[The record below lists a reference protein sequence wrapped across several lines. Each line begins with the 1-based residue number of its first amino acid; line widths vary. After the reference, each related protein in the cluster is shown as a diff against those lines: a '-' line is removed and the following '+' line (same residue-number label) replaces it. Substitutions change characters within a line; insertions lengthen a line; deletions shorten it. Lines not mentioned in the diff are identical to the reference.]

1 MKVAKDWNVGVKAP
15 KIESQVIYK
24 LSEVRKLDD
33 GTFEGPFIR
42 NVPATDRIQQGGEYK
57 DIAAISK
64 IGKGGEVQQF
74 TDILFL
80 KTSGWELVLDPKS
93 IVENEIIQYLELC
106 NYNATNPNRDPQ
118 AESIFYRLD
127 PVKEAKDNLSK
138 EKLYND
144 AVHRAF
150 NMDVDALKQFVAS
163 RGQSDTQ
170 DVAIMQELAVAA
182 AKADPAAF
190 LSLDVNQEVYA
201 ATITRA
207 KEKGLIKFDDAAKA
221 WKWVD
226 TNEVIRKIPKTSD
239 AIQGFASYLKTEE
252 GNAVFQHLQEKT
264 K

>member
-1 MKVAKDWNVGVKAP
+1 MKVAKDWNMGVKAP
-15 KIESQVIYK
+15 KIEGQVIYK
-24 LSEVRKLDD
+24 LAEVRKLED

-80 KTSGWELVLDPKS
+80 KTNGWELVLDPKS

-106 NYNATNPNRDPQ
+106 NYNVSNPNRDPQ
-118 AESIFYRLD
+118 AEAIFYRLD
-127 PVKEAKDNLSK
+127 PVKDASENLSK
-138 EKLYND
+138 DKLLND
-144 AVHRAF
+144 AIYRAF
-150 NMDVDALKQFVAS
+150 NMDVDALKQYIAS

-170 DVAIMQELAVAA
+170 DVAIMRQLAVAA
-182 AKADPAAF
+182 AKADPEAF

-207 KEKGLIKFDDAAKA
+207 KDKGIIKFDDSAKA

-226 TNEVIRKIPKTSD
+226 TNEVIRKIPKTSE

-252 GNAVFQHLQEKT
+252 GKAVFQSLQESVK
-264 K
+264 

>member
-1 MKVAKDWNVGVKAP
+1 MKVAKDWNLGIKVP
-15 KIESQVIYK
+15 KIEGQVIYK
-24 LSEVRKLDD
+24 LAAVRKLED
-33 GTFEGPFIR
+33 GTWEGPYSH
-42 NVPATDRIQQGGEYK
+42 NVPATDRIQQGGDYK

-80 KTSGWELVLDPKS
+80 KTNGWEIVLNPSS

-106 NYNATNPNRDPQ
+106 NYNASNPNRDPQ
-118 AESIFYRLD
+118 AEAIFYRLD
-127 PVKEAKDNLSK
+127 PVKNASENLSK
-138 EKLYND
+138 DKLLND
-144 AVHRAF
+144 ATNRAF
-150 NMDVDALKQFVAS
+150 NMDVEALKQYVAS

-170 DVAIMQELAVAA
+170 DVAIMRQLAVAA
-182 AKADPAAF
+182 AKADPEAF

-207 KEKGLIKFDDAAKA
+207 KEKGIIKFDAGA

-226 TNEVIRKIPKTSD
+226 TNEVIRKIPRTSE

-252 GNAVFQHLQEKT
+252 GKAVFQSLQEST

>member
-1 MKVAKDWNVGVKAP
+1 MKVAKDWNVGVKP
-15 KIESQVIYK
+15 SKIEGQAIYK
-24 LSEVRKLDD
+24 LSAVRKLED
-33 GTFEGPFIR
+33 GTWEGPYSH

-74 TDILFL
+74 TEIHFL
-80 KTSGWELVLDPKS
+80 KTNGWELVLDPKS

-106 NYNATNPNRDPQ
+106 NYNVSNPNRDPQ
-118 AESIFYRLD
+118 AEAIFYRLD

-138 EKLYND
+138 DKLYND

-170 DVAIMQELAVAA
+170 DVSIMQELAVAA

-190 LSLDVNQEVYA
+190 LALDVNQEVYA

-239 AIQGFASYLKTEE
+239 AIGGFASYLKTDE
-252 GNAVFQHLQEKT
+252 GNAVFQHLQEKV